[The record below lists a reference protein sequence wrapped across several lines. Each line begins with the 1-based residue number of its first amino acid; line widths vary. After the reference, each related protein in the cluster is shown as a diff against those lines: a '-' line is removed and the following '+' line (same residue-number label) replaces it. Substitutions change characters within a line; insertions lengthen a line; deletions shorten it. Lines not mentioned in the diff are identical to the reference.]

1 MQILIVDDEHVIREG
16 IQRTLHNRFPEYRI
30 HLAANA
36 EQAIALLREHR
47 IHIVL
52 TDILMPGMT
61 GLELM
66 NVSRHR
72 HPQLKWVVISA
83 HSEFAYAQEA
93 VRLGAKDYLLKPI
106 GKEVLGDMI
115 EKLSADII
123 KETAQTEEAE
133 LLKRNRKYLREAV
146 FQRFAAGL
154 DTGRIDM
161 STMIEQHPHFHLI
174 MVKMEADR
182 PVRLEVFII
191 ENVLCELIDRHGTG
205 FVTAHDSRSLLGLIT
220 LQSEDKLAELLSE
233 LRTHLI
239 NYLRVPFQI
248 MHTEQIERFS
258 SVPEEVQRMRQ
269 ASTTQVYEH
278 YAGGGGERAVEVA
291 QQYMRTHYQDDLS
304 LEKVAALVYL
314 NPVYFSQLFKQKT
327 GQGFKEYVIQL
338 RLEQAKL
345 LLANPKLKL
354 ADIAERIGY
363 QDVRHFTQVF
373 RKRYGVTPSEYRQEA
388 AQEAAATAD
397 EHS

>member
-1 MQILIVDDEHVIREG
+1 MQILIVDDEAVIREG
-16 IQRTLHNRFPEYRI
+16 IQRTLQNRFPEHRV
-30 HLAANA
+30 HLAGNA

-52 TDILMPGMT
+52 TDILMPGMS

-106 GKEVLGDMI
+106 GKDALTEMIRTLSGDI
-115 EKLSADII
+115 EKDLAL
-123 KETAQTEEAE
+123 TEEAE
-133 LLKRNRKYLREAV
+133 LLARSRKYLQEAV

-161 STMIEQHPHFHLI
+161 SMMVEQHPHFHLI
-174 MVKMEADR
+174 MVKMESDR
-182 PVRLEVFII
+182 PVRLENFII
-191 ENVLCELIDRHGTG
+191 ENVLAELIERSGRG
-205 FVTAHDSRSLLGLIT
+205 FVTVHDSRSLLGLVT
-220 LQSEDKLAELLSE
+220 LEAEGALPELLTE
-233 LRTHLI
+233 LRSHLI
-239 NYLRVPFQI
+239 KYLRVPFQI
-248 MHTEQIERFS
+248 MHTERIDCFEA
-258 SVPEEVQRMRQ
+258 VPEEVQRMRQ

-278 YAGGGGERAVEVA
+278 YTSGGDRAVEVA
-291 QQYMRTHYQDDLS
+291 QQYMRTHYQADLS
-304 LEKVAALVYL
+304 LEKIAALVYL

-373 RKRYGVTPSEYRQEA
+373 RKRYGVTPSEFRQEA
-388 AQEAAATAD
+388 EGAALNPG
-397 EHS
+397 